1 MPSPVPIVTAYT
13 TTAATAGFSFT
24 MAGQFI
30 ADVEKEMYE
39 KEIAKHQMI
48 TLTAEQAYLC
58 MKEDEEFIVRSNCNG
73 FLQRF
78 KEGYWEFGDKTDQK
92 WYTDSPINQ
101 FEESFK
107 ARSSFM
113 NAGFSLEKD
122 PNNVLLNVLFKEGD
136 EIIKFVASHPF
147 WGKSTAK
154 EVV

>member
-1 MPSPVPIVTAYT
+1 MLSPMRTMRVYS
-13 TTAATAGFSFT
+13 TTAATAGNFFT
-24 MAGQFI
+24 MASKSI

-58 MKEDEEFIVRSNCNG
+58 MKEDEEFIVRSNWND

-78 KEGYWEFGDKTDQK
+78 KDGYWEFCDKTDQK
-92 WYTDSPINQ
+92 WYTDRPINE
-101 FEESFK
+101 FKESFK

-136 EIIKFVASHPF
+136 EIIKFVDSHPF